1 LQPRRRGN
9 PRLLEDDMRIS
20 ALGVAALGSIIV
32 IMQGLATEA
41 ADVKLIVAT
50 PMAGAVKEIGTQFE
64 RDTGHKLITKFLSG
78 PGVKR
83 EIDAGETFD
92 VTISITPVI
101 DALVK
106 EGKLVTSTRADVAYG
121 SLGLGV
127 RVGAPKPDIGSVDA
141 FKRTMLNAKS
151 VVYSAE
157 GAGGA
162 YFRGL
167 IERLGISEQMK
178 TTLKPMTEDNYA
190 RAMRSGE
197 AEMIV
202 GAISNVLEFGADLVG
217 PLPVELQNY
226 IQFTAGVSVSAKEA
240 EAAKTL
246 IKLLTAPAAIAVI
259 KAKGLEPGT
268 AR

>member
-1 LQPRRRGN
+1 MG
-9 PRLLEDDMRIS
+9 IK
-20 ALGVAALGSIIV
+20 ALVVAAIGSIIF
-32 IMQGLATEA
+32 ITQGLAEA
-41 ADVKLIVAT
+41 ADVKLIIAT
-50 PMAGAVKEIGTQFE
+50 PMAGAVKEIGAQYE
-64 RDTGHKLITKFLSG
+64 RDTGHKLITKILSG

-92 VTISITPVI
+92 LAISITPVI
-101 DALVK
+101 DALIK
-106 EGKLVTSTRADVAYG
+106 EGKLVAGTRADVAYG
-121 SLGLGV
+121 SLGAGV
-127 RVGAPKPDIGSVDA
+127 RAGAPKPDISSVDA
-141 FKRTMLNAKS
+141 FKRTLLNATS

-157 GAGGA
+157 GAGGT

-167 IERLGISEQMK
+167 LERLGIADEMK
-178 TTLKPMTEDNYA
+178 TKLKPMTEDNYA
-190 RAMRSGE
+190 RAMRNGE

-202 GAISNVLEFGADLVG
+202 GAVSNVMEFGADLVG

-226 IQFTAGVSVSAKEA
+226 IQFTAGVSVSAKET
-240 EAAKTL
+240 EAAKAL

>member
-1 LQPRRRGN
+1 LIGQGSGAEAN
-9 PRLLEDDMRIS
+9 DVRLIS
-20 ALGVAALGSIIV
+20 
-32 IMQGLATEA
+32 
-41 ADVKLIVAT
+41 AT
-50 PMAGAVKEIGTQFE
+50 PMAGAIKELATQYE
-64 RDTGHKLITKFLSG
+64 RDTGHRLITKFVSG

-83 EIDAGETFD
+83 EIDAGEAFD
-92 VTISITPVI
+92 LAISTSPVI
-101 DALVK
+101 DALIK
-106 EGKLVTSTRADVAYG
+106 ERKLVAGTRADLAYG

-127 RVGAPKPDIGSVDA
+127 RAGAPKPDISSVDA

-167 IERLGISEQMK
+167 LERLGIAEEMK
-178 TTLKPMTEDNYA
+178 TTLKPMAEGKYA
-190 RAMRSGE
+190 QAMRSGE

-202 GAISNVLEFGADLVG
+202 GAVSNVIEFGADLVG

-226 IQFTAGVSVSAKEA
+226 IQFTAGVSVSTKQA
-240 EAAKTL
+240 EAARAV

-259 KAKGLEPGT
+259 RAKGLEPGT
-268 AR
+268 ARK